1 MRGCR
6 KDQVSSGKIQKAWDL
21 DIIPTLSG
29 LRVFIP
35 EASQS
40 KDLEIFIGLYY
51 ISNIAAVAGTY
62 ENNQRPPT
70 LGSFSSAETK
80 SW

>member
-1 MRGCR
+1 MSKGP
-6 KDQVSSGKIQKAWDL
+6 SFFWKIQRAWDL
-21 DIIPTLSG
+21 DIIPTLSE

-51 ISNIAAVAGTY
+51 ISNNTTVAGTY
-62 ENNQRPPT
+62 ENN
-70 LGSFSSAETK
+70 
-80 SW
+80 